1 MEEHLNLYRIF
12 YTVANT
18 ENISRA
24 ARQLFISQPSLSK
37 ALKKLESDLGVTLFI
52 RSSRGV
58 RLTEEGKLLY
68 DYVREAFSSLRRA
81 RR

>member
-1 MEEHLNLYRIF
+1 MEDYLSLYRIF

-37 ALKKLESDLGVTLFI
+37 SIGRLEEQLDTQLFI
-52 RSSRGV
+52 RTSRGV
-58 RLTEEGKLLY
+58 RLTEEGQLLY
-68 DYVREAFSSLRRA
+68 AACPHGL
-81 RR
+81 